1 MDFHCIFTPANDKV
15 FSKYFQNLSLISL
28 VKEINYILY
37 ISLIRTS
44 LISLRST
51 REPVDQQCELNNARK
66 TTDDEKHDE
75 QKTSRLLINCE
86 KKVNET
92 PDNKDRESN
101 VCFNLPPL
109 IENRISH
116 IPDITDNKTSTKKLA
131 FVIGNSMT
139 KDVDG
144 YLLTGSLNRK
154 YIVKIRPFSSAK
166 TSDIEYY
173 ITPTKRD
180 FDPVIYILHV
190 GTNDLTLND
199 TPEEITEHIVNI
211 ATSLKTE
218 NNTVVISN
226 IVPRGDSKK
235 ENAEAVN
242 KLLVDICEQ
251 KEIPLIDHGNISTK
265 RHLNKSKL
273 HLNAHGKSVFVK
285 NLRNFFKKI

>member
-1 MDFHCIFTPANDKV
+1 MREEIRQK
-15 FSKYFQNLSLISL
+15 NLLI
-28 VKEINYILY
+28 
-37 ISLIRTS
+37 TS
-44 LISLRST
+44 LIILRST
-51 REPVDQQCELNNARK
+51 REPVDVHQQFELNNAYK
-66 TTDDEKHDE
+66 TTDDEKPDK
-75 QKTSRLLINCE
+75 QKSSRLLINCE

-92 PDNKDRESN
+92 LDNKYHENN
-101 VCFNLPPL
+101 VCINPPPL

-116 IPDITDNKTSTKKLA
+116 IPDITDNKTSTNRNTSTKTSNQRENSITEKSKKLA
-131 FVIGNSMT
+131 FIIGDSMI

-166 TSDIEYY
+166 TSDMEYY

-180 FDPVIYILHV
+180 FDPGIYILHV

-235 ENAEAVN
+235 EKAEAVN

-251 KEIPLIDHGNISTK
+251 REIPLIDHGNMSTK
-265 RHLNKSKL
+265 RHLNKSKQ
-273 HLNAHGKSVFVK
+273 HLNAHSKSVFVK
-285 NLRNFFKKI
+285 NLSNF